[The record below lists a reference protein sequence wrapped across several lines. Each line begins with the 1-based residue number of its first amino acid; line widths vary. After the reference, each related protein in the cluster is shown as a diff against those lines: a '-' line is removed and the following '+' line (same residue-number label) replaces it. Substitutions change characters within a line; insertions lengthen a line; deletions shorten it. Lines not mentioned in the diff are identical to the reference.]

1 MRVVR
6 CVPVAVFSAFSVRF
20 CGTLVAKLQADCIST
35 TIEMIMKKIMP
46 LALLLAITVTAFHTS
61 ASSQVIN
68 GRLIGSVYTF
78 EKFDT
83 VNVSKKFVRGFQ
95 SVLLDVTQSDFS
107 IHTHFQI
114 AGMLQKKL
122 DEKPDYRFYY
132 LYGQWKNIFS
142 TADLS
147 FGRLPYFAGVGNG
160 TIDGGLLTLRFAENK
175 FKFTAYGG
183 QTTPIEY
190 ELKDWK
196 KLKNN
201 FTVGGQLVVS
211 AIENARI
218 GVSYMN
224 RQRERNGYFATR
236 EDSLLNPIQVY
247 INPGQAKEQYVSG
260 DVSYRFS
267 SSSLS
272 SVYGRYDYDLN
283 FKKTQRGQFGVRLG
297 LCDDLSISGDF
308 IHREPRVLFN
318 SFFSIFDLK
327 AVNEYELGA
336 DYILF
341 PEARAF
347 VRGAYVKYSGDESFR
362 YTFGI
367 AHRYVSFTYRG
378 SNGYAGELDNASI
391 QATYPLFDNRLMPS
405 VGLAYMT
412 YRLDDASKREDG
424 IAGTLGATLRPM
436 SQLSFDVQG
445 QWLRNKI
452 VQNDVRLFAKV
463 NFWFTTQL

>member
-1 MRVVR
+1 
-6 CVPVAVFSAFSVRF
+6 
-20 CGTLVAKLQADCIST
+20 
-35 TIEMIMKKIMP
+35 MKKIIP
-46 LALLLAITVTAFHTS
+46 LALLLAITAMALHTS
-61 ASSQVIN
+61 APSQVIN

-95 SVLLDVTQSDFS
+95 SVLLDVTQSDVS
-107 IHTHFQI
+107 IHTHFQV

-147 FGRLPYFAGVGNG
+147 LGRLPYFAGVGNG

-224 RQRERNGYFATR
+224 RQRERVGYWAAR

-247 INPGQAKEQYVSG
+247 IVPDNAKEQYVSG
-260 DVSYRFS
+260 DVSYNVGSER
-267 SSSLS
+267 LY
-272 SVYGRYDYDLN
+272 VRYDYDLN
-283 FKKTQRGQFGVRLG
+283 YKKTQREQLGVRLG
-297 LCDDLSISGDF
+297 VFDDLSISADF
-308 IHREPRVLFN
+308 IHREPRLLYN
-318 SFFSIFDLK
+318 SFFSVFDLK
-327 AVNEYELGA
+327 AVSEFELGA

-341 PEARAF
+341 PDVRAF

-367 AHRYVSFTYRG
+367 VHRYASFSYRG

-391 QATYPLFDNRLMPS
+391 QVTYPLFDNLFMPS

-412 YRLDDASKREDG
+412 YRLDDASKREEG

-436 SQLSFDVQG
+436 TQLSFDVQG